1 MEWSR
6 VLLTFLWSISTS
18 TLASDISFE
27 FVPAAISQSNKMAA
41 LVRAKGSEERPVHKV
56 EPRLHQG
63 QLIKVAL

>member
-6 VLLTFLWSISTS
+6 VLFTFLWSISTS

-41 LVRAKGSEERPVHKV
+41 LVRAKGPEERPVHKV
-56 EPRLHQG
+56 PRLHQG